1 MQASELEKA
10 LSLALKAHQGQK
22 DKSGQPY
29 ILHPVRVML
38 QFQEAEARIVALL
51 HDVLEDSDISI
62 DELQQAGFGTKIIEA
77 VRCLTRKPNE
87 EYLDY
92 IRRIKENPL
101 ARKVKLADLKDN
113 LDVNRLEELQAKD
126 CRRLERYL
134 QAKKILSW

>member
-38 QFQEAEARIVALL
+38 RFQETEARIVALL

-62 DELQQAGFGTKIIEA
+62 DELQHAGFGTKIIEA